1 MAASVVDR
9 CATDSLRTTT
19 SGPGWRYRRSA
30 GIVRQ
35 RDRGFD
41 LDVTGESLAV
51 LGAPDADVLV
61 LAAGED
67 VVVVD
72 SGAEGV
78 TVTALPSLDT
88 TRSVGS
94 VALRGVTLTE
104 DRVLLG
110 AARRARTG
118 VPDPGVGRG
127 GRRQLGVPADGGRV
141 RQGP

>member
-1 MAASVVDR
+1 M
-9 CATDSLRTTT
+9 
-19 SGPGWRYRRSA
+19 
-30 GIVRQ
+30 IV
-35 RDRGFD
+35 GSD
-41 LDVTGESLAV
+41 LDVTGESPAV

-61 LAAGED
+61 IAAGED

-72 SGAEGV
+72 SGADGV

-88 TRSVGS
+88 TRSIGS

-104 DRVLLG
+104 DRVLLRG
-110 AARRARTG
+110 RAPRTHR

-127 GRRQLGVPADGGRV
+127 GRHQLGIPADGGRV